1 MAFAISRAL
10 SQVASFENVQYE
22 LRDAHGNLK
31 PLFQEYWFTQLL
43 IKKGLLNP
51 QWINHPN
58 AHRISP
64 FLGYWSTTK
73 RVRNLVTSAGKA
85 LVAGRINGSGA
96 PAAATYIAV
105 GTGTT
110 AAAAGDTTLQTET
123 ATSGLSR
130 AAGTVSLVTTSV
142 TNDTAQ
148 ITNTFSVTGSV
159 AVTESGV
166 LNAASTG
173 TLLCRQVFSA
183 INVAN
188 GDSLAITWKVQAS

>member
-1 MAFAISRAL
+1 MKAL
-10 SQVASFENVQYE
+10 SVAFSQLGAYENVQYE
-22 LRDAHGNLK
+22 LRDANGNLK
-31 PLFQEYWFTQLL
+31 PLFQEYKLTQFL
-43 IKKGLLNP
+43 IKKGLLSP
-51 QWINHPN
+51 LWINRWYAPLV
-58 AHRISP
+58 SP
-64 FLGYWSTTK
+64 FLGYWSSTK
-73 RVRNLVTSAGKA
+73 KVRNLVTTVGKA
-85 LVAGRINGSGA
+85 LAAGRLMGSGA

-130 AAGTVSLVTTSV
+130 VAGTASLVTTTT

-148 ITNTFSVTGSV
+148 LTTTFTVSGTV

-166 LNAASTG
+166 LNASSSG

-183 INVAN
+183 INVVS
-188 GDSLAITWKVQAS
+188 GDSLAVTWKVAMS